1 MSRIVTQSLF
11 HSNQAKPSWRSY
23 LVSGG
28 VHIGLLILLLAVTV
42 PVARRLRE
50 PAQGAVLVAPQLP
63 EYHPKLPTPH
73 YIPPTP
79 RSTRIVVPPPPTPT
93 PVVKAP
99 EPKPVEK
106 TPVAPVPA
114 PIIQAEAKEISAPV
128 PKPEAP
134 PAPKPEVRTG
144 LFEKAGELAKSN
156 PVPHQL
162 NVGGF
167 GDPNGVVAT
176 PNPKSGPVVLAKVGS
191 FDQPAGSGQTGGGGQ
206 SPAGGVHQGSFG
218 SAGVSGSQGGTGN
231 SAAGPVKTG
240 AFGNSNAGPA
250 APKRTQEVAPAIT
263 PVEILFKPQPAYTA
277 EARSLHLEGQVS
289 LQVVFL
295 ATGSIRVVRVIH
307 GLGHGLDESA
317 QQAALQ
323 VRFRPATRDG
333 VAVDTTAT
341 INITFELT

>member
-1 MSRIVTQSLF
+1 MSRVVTQSLF
-11 HSNQAKPSWRSY
+11 HSNQVKPLWHSY

-28 VHIGLLILLLAVTV
+28 VHIGLLVLLLAVTV

-50 PAQGAVLVAPQLP
+50 PQRAVLVAPQLS

-73 YIPPTP
+73 YMPPTP
-79 RSTRIVVPPPPTPT
+79 RATRIVVPPPPAPI
-93 PVVKAP
+93 PIVKAP
-99 EPKPVEK
+99 EPKPVERA
-106 TPVAPVPA
+106 PVAPVPA
-114 PIIQAEAKEISAPV
+114 PTIQAEAKEISAPV

-134 PAPKPEVRTG
+134 PAPKAEVRTG
-144 LFEKAGELAKSN
+144 VFDKAEELAKN
-156 PVPHQL
+156 TPVPHQL

-191 FDQPAGSGQTGGGGQ
+191 FDQPAGSGQAGGGSQ

-218 SAGVSGSQGGTGN
+218 SAGVSGSQGGTG
-231 SAAGPVKTG
+231 SSGGGTVKTG

-250 APKRTQEVAPAIT
+250 APKRAQEVAPAVT

-289 LQVVFL
+289 LRVVFL
-295 ATGSIRVVRVIH
+295 ATGSIRVVRIIH
-307 GLGHGLDESA
+307 GLGHGLDEAA

-333 VAVDTTAT
+333 VAVDTSAT
-341 INITFELT
+341 INITFELA